1 MKTLIDTNICIDI
14 LRGYQPAVQY
24 LLKLNNMETWISSIT
39 VMELYAAPRITP
51 EQKERMAGLIA
62 GFNGIIDIDQSI
74 ARTAGEFI
82 AKYRK
87 DYSLNPMD
95 ALIAAAALFLDAVLI
110 TRNAKH
116 FDYIEG
122 MIVQSP
128 YR

>member
-1 MKTLIDTNICIDI
+1 
-14 LRGYQPAVQY
+14 
-24 LLKLNNMETWISSIT
+24 
-39 VMELYAAPRITP
+39 
-51 EQKERMAGLIA
+51 
-62 GFNGIIDIDQSI
+62 
-74 ARTAGEFI
+74 
-82 AKYRK
+82 
-87 DYSLNPMD
+87 MD